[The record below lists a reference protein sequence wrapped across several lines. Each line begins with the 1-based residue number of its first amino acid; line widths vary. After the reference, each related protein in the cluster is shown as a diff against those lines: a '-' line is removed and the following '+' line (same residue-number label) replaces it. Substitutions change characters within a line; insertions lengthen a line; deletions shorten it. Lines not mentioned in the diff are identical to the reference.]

1 MNLDRMQELLAIAVV
16 VAVAGWYVRS
26 ALRARR
32 NAAAGGCR
40 SACGGCAA
48 RSSGCTESDAGAAGH
63 TPHS

>member
-1 MNLDRMQELLAIAVV
+1 MNLDRVQDLLAIAVV
-16 VAVAGWYVRS
+16 VAVAAWYVRS

-48 RSSGCTESDAGAAGH
+48 RSSTCPDPESGPAGH
-63 TPHS
+63 SPR

>member
-1 MNLDRMQELLAIAVV
+1 MNLERMQELLAIVVV

-48 RSSGCTESDAGAAGH
+48 RSSGCADSDGGQAGH
-63 TPHS
+63 APRS

>member
-1 MNLDRMQELLAIAVV
+1 MNLDRVQELLAIGVV

-40 SACGGCAA
+40 SACGGCASRPGTCA
-48 RSSGCTESDAGAAGH
+48 DSDAGPAGH
-63 TPHS
+63 SPR